1 MGSLWWW
8 CALLTLASAQRL
20 DVWSPQ
26 NNSETSE
33 RDVTLGFTG
42 ILPEGD
48 RAEAYRVC
56 VALDNEQMTCNQLDV
71 MAREQLVLTS
81 LLPGKR
87 SLVLTMFSDDRE
99 VASASSHFVVGV
111 GSGNVDIK
119 SHTGTTT
126 EWDRS
131 SYFSTVYDLGY
142 WAAQHKMPGVP
153 ASGPGSTLQA
163 AKNAI
168 TTMEQLIREFE
179 IELLIDAPCGDMT
192 WMSSVDLQGTEY
204 VGIDVVQSVIDSN
217 VKKHPSLTFMALD
230 VADESS
236 VDQLRSVVRGRRTL
250 ILCRHLLFHLPV
262 RDGRAVLR
270 HLFQS
275 SASYL
280 LTSTY
285 VRADDFDSSY
295 ILANG
300 HRTNLL
306 RRPYCARDP
315 SRLYLDAHAD
325 QYLGLWELGAGEV
338 LGDCDDAL

>member
-8 CALLTLASAQRL
+8 CALLTVASAQRL

-99 VASASSHFVVGV
+99 VASASTSFAVGV

-153 ASGPGSTLQA
+153 ASGPGSTLDA

-168 TTMEQLIREFE
+168 TTIEQLIREFA
-179 IELLIDAPCGDMT
+179 IEVLIDAPCGDMT
-192 WMSSVDLQGTEY
+192 WMASVDLRGVDY
-204 VGIDVVQSVIDSN
+204 VGIDVVQSVIASN
-217 VKKHPSLTFMALD
+217 IEKHPSLNFMALD
-230 VADESS
+230 VADPSS
-236 VDQLRSVVRGRRTL
+236 VDQLRSLVRGRRTL

-262 RDGRAVLR
+262 QDGRAVLR
-270 HLFQS
+270 HLHGS
-275 SASYL
+275 GAAYL

-285 VRADDFDSSY
+285 VKADDFDSSY

-315 SRLYLDAHAD
+315 DRLYLDAHAD
-325 QYLGLWELGAGEV
+325 QYLGLWGLAEGEV
-338 LGDCDDAL
+338 LGDCDNHV

>member
-1 MGSLWWW
+1 MGSLWW
-8 CALLTLASAQRL
+8 CALATIASAQRL

-42 ILPEGD
+42 TLPEGD

-87 SLVLTMFSDDRE
+87 SLLLTMFSEDRE
-99 VASASSHFVVGV
+99 VASASTQFSVGV

-131 SYFSTVYDLGY
+131 QYFSTVYDLGY

-325 QYLGLWELGAGEV
+325 QYLGLWDLAEGEV
-338 LGDCDDAL
+338 LGDCDAL

>member
-8 CALLTLASAQRL
+8 CALLAIASAQRL

-56 VALDNEQMTCNQLDV
+56 VALDGEPMTCNQLDV

-81 LLPGKR
+81 LLPGR
-87 SLVLTMFSDDRE
+87 RTLLLTMFSADEE
-99 VASASSHFVVGV
+99 VASATTQFVVGV

-119 SHTGTTT
+119 SHTGSTT

-153 ASGPGSTLQA
+153 ASGPGSTLDA
-163 AKNAI
+163 ARNAI
-168 TTMEQLIREFE
+168 TTIEQLIREFG

-192 WMSSVDLQGTEY
+192 WMASVDLRGVEY
-204 VGIDVVQSVIDSN
+204 VGIDVVPSVIASN
-217 VKKHPSLTFMALD
+217 IEKHPSLTFMALD

-236 VDQLRSVVRGRRTL
+236 VDQLRSLVRGRRTL

-262 RDGRAVLR
+262 QDGRAVLR

-275 SASYL
+275 DASYL

-285 VRADDFDSSY
+285 VKADDFDSSY

-306 RRPYCARDP
+306 KRPYCARDP

-325 QYLGLWELGAGEV
+325 QYLGLWDLVEGEV
-338 LGDCDDAL
+338 LGDCDNHV

>member
-8 CALLTLASAQRL
+8 CALLTVASAQRL
-20 DVWSPQ
+20 DVWSPA

-56 VALDNEQMTCNQLDV
+56 VALDGEPMTCNALDV
-71 MAREQLVLTS
+71 MAREQLMLTS

-87 SLVLTMFSDDRE
+87 SLLLTMFSEDRE
-99 VASASSHFVVGV
+99 VASASTQFSVGV
-111 GSGNVDIK
+111 GSGNVDIR
-119 SHTGTTT
+119 SHTGSTT

-153 ASGPGSTLQA
+153 ASGPGSTLDA
-163 AKNAI
+163 ARNAI
-168 TTMEQLIREFE
+168 TTIQQLIREFG

-192 WMSSVDLQGTEY
+192 WMASVDLRGVEY
-204 VGIDVVQSVIDSN
+204 VGIDVVQSVIEKN
-217 VKKHPSLTFMALD
+217 RQEHPSLTFMALD
-230 VADESS
+230 VADETS
-236 VDQLRSVVRGRRTL
+236 VDQLRSLVRGRRTL

-262 RDGRAVLR
+262 PDGRAVLG

-285 VRADDFDSSY
+285 VRADDFDTSY
-295 ILANG
+295 VLANG

-306 RRPYCARDP
+306 KRPYCARDP
-315 SRLYLDAHAD
+315 ERLYLDAHAD
-325 QYLGLWELGAGEV
+325 QYLGLWDLRAGEV
-338 LGDCDDAL
+338 LGDCEDL

>member
-8 CALLTLASAQRL
+8 CALLTIASAQRL
-20 DVWSPQ
+20 DVWSPA
-26 NNSETSE
+26 NNSQTAE

-56 VALDNEQMTCNQLDV
+56 VALDGEPMTCNALDV

-87 SLVLTMFSDDRE
+87 SLVLTMFSSDDIE
-99 VASASSHFVVGV
+99 VASASSSFAVGV

-142 WAAQHKMPGVP
+142 WAAQNKMPGVP
-153 ASGPGSTLQA
+153 ASGPGSTLDA

-168 TTMEQLIREFE
+168 TTIEQLIREFG

-192 WMSSVDLQGTEY
+192 WMASVDLRGVEY

-230 VADESS
+230 VADPSS
-236 VDQLRSVVRGRRTL
+236 VDQLRRLARGRRTL

-262 RDGRAVLR
+262 ADGRAVLR

-285 VRADDFDSSY
+285 VRADDFDTSY
-295 ILANG
+295 VLANG

-325 QYLGLWELGAGEV
+325 QYLGLWDLGAGEV
-338 LGDCDDAL
+338 LGDCEEL